1 MNKASIKNKELSR
14 MMDTLNSAPKIYVP
28 SDFWQMLNAVHINK
42 LDAGGFDSFK
52 RSINKAYFNWEI
64 SGIFLHQL
72 QIFFSEIYRG
82 NIWPIVKSKFIDKNF
97 SGRVFVKFE
106 FLSRLI
112 YKVYVAYLYDYVS
125 RIDRLEL
132 LKKISEPLLGEPFLV
147 KYRNRFI
154 SQDLCN
160 SVHEFYSITKEINL
174 DKKLEIAEIGAG
186 YGRLTYVF
194 LKALPK
200 TSYCIIDIPPA
211 LYISQEYL
219 RRIFPKEKIFLFRP
233 FKNFKEIEQEFRDA
247 RIKFLL
253 PHQIEYLPKNYFDI
267 MINISSLHEM
277 RRDQINNYVKQE
289 NRLTRGFMYLKQWKK
304 ARTKDN
310 NFIEEHEYSIPAR
323 WQKIYHHTHPI
334 QNLFF
339 EALYATR

>member
-1 MNKASIKNKELSR
+1 MNKAPIKNKELSR
-14 MMDTLNSAPKIYVP
+14 MMDTLNSAPKICVP
-28 SDFWQMLNAVHINK
+28 SDFWQMLNTVHINK
-42 LDAGGFDSFK
+42 LNVDGFDSFK

-277 RRDQINNYVKQE
+277 RRDQINNYIKQE